1 MATATCQTVLGLLSV
16 SEPFKLRSS
25 TGATVVGI
33 ISVAG
38 RTPWGGSV
46 AKKKDVNWI
55 PSPTVKV
62 LNDNGTMSR
71 PWYLFFKEIA
81 DNRLGGI
88 TAESVPQ
95 VIVKQDQVNAYL
107 VDVQA
112 GVVNM
117 GAQVSAITDTVN
129 TQTEV
134 VKNNALSGSSQIS
147 KLPSYRQAQLGILN
161 Q

>member
-1 MATATCQTVLGLLSV
+1 MATATCRTVNGVLSV

-25 TGATVVGI
+25 TCATVMGV

-38 RTPWGGSV
+38 RVPWLGSA
-46 AKKKDVNWI
+46 AKPKDVNWI

-88 TAESVPQ
+88 SAESVPQ

-112 GVVNM
+112 GVVNV

-134 VKNNALSGSSQIS
+134 AKNNALSGASQIS
-147 KLPSYRQAQLGILN
+147 LLPSYKLAQLRIFN

>member
-1 MATATCQTVLGLLSV
+1 MATATCKTAIGLLSV
-16 SEPFKLRSS
+16 SEPFKLRSA
-25 TGATVVGI
+25 TGATVIGV

-71 PWYLFFKEIA
+71 SWYLFFKEIA
-81 DNRLGGI
+81 DSRLGGI

-112 GVVNM
+112 GVVSM

-134 VKNNALSGSSQIS
+134 AKNNALSGASQIS
-147 KLPSYRQAQLGILN
+147 KLPSYKQAQLGILN